1 MKHLFAPYNLSLLA
15 KEKWF
20 NEPCLRYYNVGHN
33 KDAPIRLSMFK
44 NEQMGSVSAPL
55 YQQLVDWFREKHQY
69 NIVVIGCEMIA
80 EEEGTRGGFTWCI
93 NKRSKVASALW
104 EPKIEDY
111 YDCLNKAL
119 EEAFKL
125 I

>member
-15 KEKWF
+15 KEKGF

-55 YQQLVDWFREKHQY
+55 YQQLVDWLETTHRVLIVRFPYTSGKHKWDIWHWV
-69 NIVVIGCEMIA
+69 NTSGDD
-80 EEEGTRGGFTWCI
+80 G
-93 NKRSKVASALW
+93 KW
-104 EPKIEDY
+104 EAYKIHIET
-111 YDCLNKAL
+111 LNKAL